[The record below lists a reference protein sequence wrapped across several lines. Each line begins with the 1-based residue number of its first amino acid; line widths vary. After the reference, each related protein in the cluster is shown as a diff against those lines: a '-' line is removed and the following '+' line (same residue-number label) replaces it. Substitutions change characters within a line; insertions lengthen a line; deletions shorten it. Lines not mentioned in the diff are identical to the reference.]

1 MKIQSSVARTAL
13 ALTLTLTGCLG
24 SGSVTSLTLAQAG
37 KPGQANLS
45 SDEQN
50 MLKAI
55 AAAPDPAA
63 KLKAVEALITK
74 HPKTPVRERVARQA
88 ADQIADLK
96 DAAQKVTLA
105 QQYAGIFTEPSEQKM
120 IGPILIDA
128 FAGANRFDEAFASGA
143 EFVKQNPD
151 SLMVLVQLVAIGTEQ
166 AKQKNPK
173 FIPQSLQYGAHAVEL
188 VEADKKPEQMDDA
201 GWKSYKTTGLPSL
214 YQSMGLMNLVKGD
227 RPEAKARLIKA
238 AALAPT
244 DPFNYLL
251 ITGILNDEYQAAA
264 KHYQGTANSPAKD
277 EELKKVLAI
286 LDSVID
292 SYAHTIALAEGIERL
307 APVRKQYLDDLEA
320 YYKYRHNNSTAGM
333 QELIDKYKVPV
344 KP

>member
-1 MKIQSSVARTAL
+1 MKIKSLVARAAF
-13 ALTLTLTGCLG
+13 ALTVALTSCLV
-24 SGSVTSLTLAQAG
+24 SASVPSLTLAQGA
-37 KPGQANLS
+37 KPAQSNLS
-45 SDEQN
+45 ADEQN

-55 AAAPDPAA
+55 AAAPEPAA
-63 KLKAVEALITK
+63 KLKAAEALIKK
-74 HPKTPVRERVARQA
+74 HPKTTVRDRVARQT

-105 QQYAGIFTEPSEQKM
+105 QQYAGIFTEPSEQQM

-143 EFVKQNPD
+143 EFLKQNPD

-173 FIPQSLQYGAHAVEL
+173 FIPQSLQYGAHAIEL
-188 VEADKKPEQMDDA
+188 VEADKKPEDMDDA
-201 GWKSYKTTGLPSL
+201 GWKSYKSTGLPSL

-227 RPEAKARLIKA
+227 RTEAKARLTKA
-238 AALAPT
+238 AGLAPT

-264 KHYQGTANSPAKD
+264 QHYQGLANGPAKD
-277 EELKKVLAI
+277 EELKKVLAT

-307 APVRKQYLDDLEA
+307 AAVRKQYLEDLEA

-333 QELIDKYKVPV
+333 QELINKYKVPA

>member
-1 MKIQSSVARTAL
+1 MKIKSLVARAAF
-13 ALTLTLTGCLG
+13 ALTVALTTCLV
-24 SGSVTSLTLAQAG
+24 SASVPSLTLAQGA
-37 KPGQANLS
+37 KPAQSNLS

-55 AAAPDPAA
+55 EAAPDPAA
-63 KLKAVEALITK
+63 KLKAVEVLIKK
-74 HPKTPVRERVARQA
+74 HPKTTARDRVARQT

-105 QQYAGIFTEPSEQKM
+105 QQYAGIFTEPSEQQM

-128 FAGANRFDEAFASGA
+128 LAAANRFEDAFTSGA
-143 EFVKQNPD
+143 EFLKTNPD
-151 SLMVLVQLVAIGTEQ
+151 SVPVLVQLVSIGTEQ

-173 FIPQSLQYGAHAVEL
+173 FIPQSLQYGAHAIEL
-188 VEADKKPEQMDDA
+188 VEADKKPAEMDDA
-201 GWKSYKTTGLPSL
+201 GWKAYKSTGLPSL

-227 RPEAKARLIKA
+227 RTEAKIRLAKA
-238 AALAPT
+238 AELAPT
-244 DPFNYLL
+244 DAFNYLL
-251 ITGILNDEYQAAA
+251 ITGILNDEYQAVA
-264 KHYQGTANSPAKD
+264 KHYQASANGPAKD
-277 EELKKVLAI
+277 EELKKVLAT

-307 APVRKQYLDDLEA
+307 APVRKQYLEDLEA

-333 QELIDKYKVPV
+333 QELINKYKVPA

>member
-1 MKIQSSVARTAL
+1 
-13 ALTLTLTGCLG
+13 
-24 SGSVTSLTLAQAG
+24 
-37 KPGQANLS
+37 
-45 SDEQN
+45 

-63 KLKAVEALITK
+63 KLKAVEALIKK
-74 HPKTPVRERVARQA
+74 HPRTPVRERVARQT
-88 ADQIADLK
+88 ADQIADIK

-105 QQYAGIFTEPSEQKM
+105 QQYGGIFTEPAEQKM

-143 EFVKQNPD
+143 EFLKQNPD
-151 SLMVLVQLVAIGTEQ
+151 SLMILVQLVEIGTEQ
-166 AKQKNPK
+166 AKLKNAK

-188 VEADKKPEQMDDA
+188 VEADKKPEEMDDA
-201 GWKSYKTTGLPSL
+201 GWKSYKSTGLPSL

-227 RPEAKARLIKA
+227 RTEAKARLTKA
-238 AALAPT
+238 AELTPT

-264 KHYQGTANSPAKD
+264 QHYQASANGPAKD
-277 EELKKVLAI
+277 EELKKVLAT

-292 SYAHTIALAEGIERL
+292 SYAHTIALAEGNERL
-307 APVRKQYLDDLEA
+307 AAVRKQYLEDLEA

-333 QELIDKYKVPV
+333 QQLIDKYKVPA